1 MGTKKVLDTMDKRC
15 YNNAM
20 MRKKRSDRKHIVYS
34 ITNAVTGDF
43 YIGITQGSRKKDL
56 RVRILKHVQRAR
68 TENRSWA
75 LCKAIREFGAESFL
89 AQELAIVRG
98 KTPAHNLERELIAE
112 YSPVLNTQ

>member
-1 MGTKKVLDTMDKRC
+1 MGTKKMLDTMDKRC
-15 YNNAM
+15 YNNDM

-34 ITNAVTGDF
+34 ITNSVTGDF

-56 RVRILKHVQRAR
+56 RVRILKHIQRAR

-75 LCKAIREFGAESFL
+75 LCEAIRKFGPESFL

-98 KTPAHNLERELIAE
+98 KTPAHNLERALIAE
-112 YSPVLNTQ
+112 HSPALNTQ